1 MTRVNAKL
9 LVVCICIVVSCLVA
23 AGPAYAEPYFG
34 IKTAEEWQRALLTG
48 PVEAMTQ
55 SQWDAYMAQL
65 RNPDNEFEGEPYPD
79 TQFAPPELY
88 VWGGGGG
95 GGAGDPEESGLVMAW
110 GDDTLPSPGVY
121 ASAWML
127 DYGKDPDLSNSTITL
142 TVFPPQFD
150 QNGNQI
156 NAVSFG
162 IQDING
168 NIRSW
173 HWNVPATIPWNVPTT
188 ITINTAIAGV
198 AAANP
203 VADGYMNNPGFD
215 ITKAQFFIVDENAQ
229 WVGGTAPI
237 PPPGQ
242 FVPRP
247 WNLWANLIV
256 RPNPVDQGVV
266 AGINIDVHQD
276 INNPDLEPNDFHI
289 EGRIESGL
297 PLAAPNGGNWSSP
310 PVLLSHI
317 DDIFPNFSYTIVPD
331 LSDPAENWY
340 IIKADW
346 WGPNTIPYC
355 TVLHLG
361 LEFEVTCHNIIID
374 LVGWWTR
381 NGQPIPAGSGLNNE
395 GFVPVPG
402 FDVQDDIGALPGEAT
417 QFMRLQ
423 NGNLNGRQD
432 PGEIQTEIVQMD
444 LVGLSP
450 VELRTQLGAE
460 PFKELRVGGLQ
471 EDLPWIPVENLPQD
485 FAVDSFFD
493 VFFDI
498 TVDPNAPHPVES
510 IELEG
515 GDFLIARQLLQFI
528 NNSGQTERRWVFEI
542 HEAHEAK
549 SDLGDAPD
557 SSNSFG
563 AAAAMTAYPWGV
575 MANFPTV
582 YQAGSPPHGPL
593 HLAPTAVAH
602 LGQAVTREQEAD
614 ILFDQDP
621 TNNILPLLNQ
631 PDRDLADDGVLGMP
645 LQLPHC
651 KQTKFKYVVNVID
664 ATVDLYA
671 NVWFDFDRDGDWD
684 DTLNCDD
691 GTTVPEWAVQ
701 NQLLAAGTLALGL
714 NTVVTPAFNS
724 WHPATSSGGDEPIW
738 MRITLSGQKWAGGS
752 GAGMV
757 GNGGSG
763 PNGGYDIGET
773 EDYYFTPKTG
783 SNPSADLNLDSIVNF
798 FDFAIMADQW
808 LTSGP

>member
-1 MTRVNAKL
+1 MTRAKTKL
-9 LVVCICIVVSCLVA
+9 LVVCIVVGCLVA
-23 AGPAYAEPYFG
+23 ASLAYAEPYFK
-34 IKTAEEWQRALLTG
+34 IETAEDWQSALVTG
-48 PVEAMTQ
+48 AVEAMTQ
-55 SQWDAYMAQL
+55 SQWDKYMAQL
-65 RNPDNEFEGEPYPD
+65 QDPNNETEGEPYPS
-79 TQFAPPELY
+79 TQFMPPELY
-88 VWGGGGG
+88 VYDGG
-95 GGAGDPEESGLVMAW
+95 GGAGDPEDPGLVMAW
-110 GDDTLPSPGVY
+110 GDDTLPAGQY
-121 ASAWML
+121 ASAWMF
-127 DYGKDPDLSNSTITL
+127 DYGLDPDLSNSTITL

-173 HWNVPATIPWNVPTT
+173 HWNAPVPIPWNIPTT

-203 VADGYMNNPGFD
+203 VANGYMNNPAFD

-242 FVPRP
+242 FVSRP
-247 WNLWANLIV
+247 WNLWADLIV
-256 RPNPVDQGVV
+256 RPNPTDPGLV

-276 INNPDLEPNDFHI
+276 IQADVNDFHI

-297 PLAAPNGGNWSSP
+297 PLGAPNGGNWSSP

-317 DDIFPNFSYTIVPD
+317 DDIFPNFSYTIAPD
-331 LSDPAENWY
+331 LNDPAENWY
-340 IIKADW
+340 IFKADW
-346 WGPNTIPYC
+346 WTDVTIPYC

-374 LVGWWTR
+374 LVGWWTH
-381 NGQPIPAGSGLNNE
+381 NGQPVGTGANG
-395 GFVPVPG
+395 GFVPIPG
-402 FDVQDDIGALPGEAT
+402 FDVQDNIPGLPADT
-417 QFMRLQ
+417 QVMRLQ
-423 NGNLNGRQD
+423 NGNLNGEQE

-450 VELRTQLGAE
+450 IQIRELLGPNSFA
-460 PFKELRVGGLQ
+460 ELRVGGLQ
-471 EDLPWIPVENLPQD
+471 EDLPWIPVENPYGPISNTNPQD

-498 TVDPNAPHPVES
+498 TMDDIHPSETIV
-510 IELEG
+510 LKP
-515 GDFLIARQLLQFI
+515 GDFLIARQLLRFI
-528 NNSGQTERRWVFEI
+528 NNSNQQELRWVWEI
-542 HEAHEAK
+542 HEAHEAE

-557 SSNSFG
+557 STNSFG

-582 YQAGSPPHGPL
+582 YQAGSPPFGPL
-593 HLAPTAVAH
+593 HLAPTTVAH

-631 PDRDLADDGVLGMP
+631 PDRDLADDGVLGLP

-664 ATVDLYA
+664 PTVDLYA

-691 GTTVPEWAVQ
+691 GTMVPEWAVQ
-701 NQLLAAGTLALGL
+701 DQLLAAGTLGLGL
-714 NTVVTPAFNS
+714 NTVATPAFSS
-724 WHPATSSGGDEPIW
+724 WHPVTSSGGDEPIW
-738 MRITLSGQKWAGGS
+738 MRITLSKQKWIGSGSAAAPAGGS
-752 GAGMV
+752 GPV
-757 GNGGSG
+757 
-763 PNGGYDIGET
+763 GGYNIGET

-783 SNPSADLNLDSIVNF
+783 SNPSADLNLDRIVNF